1 MDATELQDV
10 LTAVRSFVRETV
22 VPLEDEIEETD
33 AVPGIVRKT
42 AAEMGLFGYAL
53 PEEYGG
59 LGLTVTE
66 QVQVVMELGWT
77 TPALRSMVGT
87 NNAIGGHVLLLGGT
101 DEQKREW
108 LPHMAS
114 GEVVGSFGLTEA
126 DAGSDP
132 STLRTKAVRDGGDW
146 LVTGSKRYITNAPQ
160 ADVIF
165 TFARTLPDPPPS
177 RGIANL
183 IISTDSPGFTIGK
196 RDHKMGQAGAWS
208 SDVHFDDVRVPGDR
222 LIGGEEGVGTGF
234 ATAMRCLAHGRL
246 HIAALSVGMAQRAV
260 AEMTRFAQ
268 EREQG
273 GRPIASYQLVQGL
286 VADSVT
292 ELMAARA
299 LVLESARAYDDGS
312 DRKVA
317 ASAAKYFASEAV
329 GRIAD
334 RAVQV
339 FGGAGYVRGVPV
351 ERIYRDARL
360 LRLYEGTSQI
370 QQVIIAKATLGA
382 AARG

>member
-33 AVPGIVRKT
+33 AVPDIVRKT

-108 LPHMAS
+108 LPRMAS

-165 TFARTLPDPPPS
+165 TFARTLPDAPPS

>member
-33 AVPGIVRKT
+33 AVPDIVRKT

-101 DEQKREW
+101 GEQKREW
-108 LPHMAS
+108 LPRMAS

-132 STLRTKAVRDGGDW
+132 STLRTRAVRDGGDW
-146 LVTGSKRYITNAPQ
+146 RVTGSKRYITNAPQ

-165 TFARTLPDPPPS
+165 TFARTLPDAPPS

>member
-33 AVPGIVRKT
+33 AVPDIVRKT

-108 LPHMAS
+108 LPRMAS

-165 TFARTLPDPPPS
+165 TFARTLPDEPPS

>member
-33 AVPGIVRKT
+33 AVPDIVRKT

-108 LPHMAS
+108 LPRMAS

-132 STLRTKAVRDGGDW
+132 STLRTKAVRDRGDW

-165 TFARTLPDPPPS
+165 TFARTLPDAPPS